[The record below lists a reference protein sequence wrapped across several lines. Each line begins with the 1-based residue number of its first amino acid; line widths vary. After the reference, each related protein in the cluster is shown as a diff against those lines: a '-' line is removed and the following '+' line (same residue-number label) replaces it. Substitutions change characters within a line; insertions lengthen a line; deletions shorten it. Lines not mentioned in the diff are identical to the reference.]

1 MAQRAAAAVILC
13 AMTSKPHHAFLEA
26 NGVRFHHAEQGQGPL
41 VILLHGFPEC
51 WYSWRAQLPA
61 LAAAGFRAVAPD
73 MRGYNLTDKPAGGY
87 NIEQLTDDVA
97 AIAAA
102 LGDEHAHVVG
112 HDWGGIVAWQLAWR
126 RPEFVRSLVVMN
138 APHPAAFVR
147 YLRGNVRQM
156 LKSSYMF
163 LFQIPGL
170 PERILTRKGAAAVA
184 AAFRRNACRPGVFSP
199 DDLDV
204 YRDAML
210 RPGAARCTLAYYRQ
224 AIRQGPRA
232 WPKSPVVVP
241 TLVLWGEDDPVLQAG
256 VNDRLGDWVNDLT
269 FRPIADCGHWTQQEQ
284 PEAVNRELVAWLRSH
299 GEG

>member
-1 MAQRAAAAVILC
+1 MP
-13 AMTSKPHHAFLEA
+13 SDPHHAFVEA
-26 NGVRFHHAEQGQGPL
+26 NGVRFHYAEQGEGPL
-41 VILLHGFPEC
+41 VMLLHGFPEC
-51 WYSWRAQLPA
+51 WYSWRAQLAA

-87 NIEQLTDDVA
+87 NIEQLADDVV

-102 LGDEHAHVVG
+102 LGEERAHVVG

-138 APHPAAFVR
+138 APHPAAFGR

-184 AAFRRNACRPGVFSP
+184 AAFRRNARRPDVFSP

-224 AIRQGPRA
+224 AIRQDPRA
-232 WPKSPVVVP
+232 WPTSPLVVP
-241 TLVLWGEDDPVLQAG
+241 TLVLWGEDDPVLQIG
-256 VNDRLGDWVNDLT
+256 MNDNLGDWVTDLT

-284 PEAVNRELVAWLRSH
+284 PEPVNRELVAWLRSR
-299 GEG
+299 G